1 MSRISLTGL
10 AELCRR
16 TATSHAAGLDAR
28 TIWTREAET
37 GGAAKR
43 RQFKKVA
50 QAINQG
56 RSLAD
61 ALSETGGYLPTLV
74 SDMVHVGEQSGR
86 LDEAL
91 NHLGQYYERVRTV
104 RRAFLAGI
112 AWPMIQLVVAI
123 LLIGIVIWV
132 MGFLKTQGV
141 DLDMV
146 GFGLTGTR
154 GALIYF
160 GCVGVVFAGAYFFV
174 RSLILGKLSAL
185 VMSPLMKLPV
195 VGKWLQLMAMSR
207 MAWALGMSVES
218 GMSANQCA
226 EVSLKSTQNR
236 YFTQHQETIDRA
248 ITGGNSL
255 HDSFARADVFSQD
268 FLDAVEVGEETGRL
282 GESMSTLSRQYEEQ
296 GRVAMQAMAIAGG
309 VAVWALVAAIIIF
322 FIFRFA
328 LFYVGLLEDI
338 MSGTI

>member
-1 MSRISLTGL
+1 MSRISLSRL
-10 AELCRR
+10 AEVCRR

-28 TIWTREAET
+28 TIWTREAEN

-50 QAINQG
+50 QAIDRG
-56 RSLAD
+56 SSLAD
-61 ALSETGGYLPTLV
+61 ALKQTGNYLPTLV
-74 SDMVHVGEQSGR
+74 IDMVHVGEQSGR

-91 NHLGQYYERVRTV
+91 NRLGQYYEQMRTV

-112 AWPMIQLVVAI
+112 AWPMIQLTVAI

-132 MGFLKTQGV
+132 MGFLQTQGM

-160 GCVGVVFAGAYFFV
+160 ASVGVFFVGAYFFI
-174 RSLILGKLSAL
+174 RSLIHGRLSAM
-185 VMSPLMKLPV
+185 VMSPLMKFPV
-195 VGKWLQLMAMSR
+195 VGRWLQLMAMSR

-218 GMSANQCA
+218 GMSANKCA
-226 EVSLKSTQNR
+226 EVALRSTQNR
-236 YFTQHQETIDRA
+236 YFIQHRETIDRS
-248 ITGGNSL
+248 ITEGNAL
-255 HDSFARADVFSQD
+255 CDSFGKADVFSQD
-268 FLDAVEVGEETGRL
+268 FLDAVRVGEETGRL
-282 GESMSTLSRQYEEQ
+282 GESMSTLSQQYEEQ
-296 GRVAMQAMAIAGG
+296 AKVALHALAIAGG
-309 VAVWALVAAIIIF
+309 VAVWAIVAAIIIF

-328 LFYVGLLEDI
+328 LFYVGLLENLMNGKI
-338 MSGTI
+338 